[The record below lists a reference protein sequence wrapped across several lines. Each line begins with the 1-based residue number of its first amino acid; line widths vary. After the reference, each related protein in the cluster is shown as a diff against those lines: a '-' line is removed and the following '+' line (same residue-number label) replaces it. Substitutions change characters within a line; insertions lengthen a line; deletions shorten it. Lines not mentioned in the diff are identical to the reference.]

1 MDRWRPNVTVAA
13 VVANGPQFLMVEE
26 RDSATGKEVLNQP
39 AGHLEPGESLI
50 QAVAR
55 EVLEETR
62 WEVSVVGYL
71 GVALFTGGDGIT
83 YLRHSFLCHPVR
95 EHGDRELDGAIIA
108 APWMTYEQIK
118 SRAAVHRSH
127 LVLEVLRQY
136 RAGLSAPLSLVTDP

>member
-62 WEVSVVGYL
+62 WEVSVVG
-71 GVALFTGGDGIT
+71 
-83 YLRHSFLCHPVR
+83 
-95 EHGDRELDGAIIA
+95 
-108 APWMTYEQIK
+108 
-118 SRAAVHRSH
+118 
-127 LVLEVLRQY
+127 
-136 RAGLSAPLSLVTDP
+136 